1 MNFFDIAII
10 LFAFELVFRKFI
22 SERVFVISLVLSS
35 ITAFIQVLVVGYKW
49 QYMPIYII
57 ILSSAIGHTFGFKF
71 TNKVFKAISF
81 VIFFTLFITST
92 LLIYFLPIPEFTIE
106 NKIYS
111 VGYEEILISVD
122 NREQPKAFY
131 ELSNLDPNGNRELLV
146 DLYYPSDGESSSIQL
161 FKDSPSNWGETVVK
175 YLNRT
180 WGINIPNFL
189 LSHLNL
195 SYFDLVT
202 DAKKIDQKFPVVV
215 YTHGWAG
222 EKIFATDQLL
232 TIASQGYIVIAI
244 DHTGL
249 SMFTEL
255 PSGTIFN
262 TGSTEASSKVF
273 DVMYEMS
280 IDIENTLQYLNKNNL
295 VSDLSVVNII
305 GHSTGGGSAHL
316 YCLRNKCETLVLQD
330 PFFVPVISEYG
341 GIVLSSPTYFIYSE
355 DWFKGNEDINEM
367 SEIDVYKNYL
377 AEPCIGETCIN
388 YAKGFYLADSAHY
401 DFVAFGAISSLTK
414 YTFLKGSIEY
424 TDSLK
429 ANNRFNLEAL
439 KQSEI
444 TTDNLVIQIDK

>member
-10 LFAFELVFRKFI
+10 LFAFELVFKKFI

-57 ILSSAIGHTFGFKF
+57 ILSSAVAHTFSFKF
-71 TNKVFKAISF
+71 SNKILKFISF
-81 VIFFTLFITST
+81 TILIILFISST
-92 LLIYFLPIPEFTIE
+92 VLIYFLPIPEFTIE

-111 VGYEEILISVD
+111 VGYEEILISVE

-131 ELSNLDPNGNRELLV
+131 ELSNLDPSGNRELLV
-146 DLYYPSDGESSSIQL
+146 DIYYPSDSESSSIQL

-180 WGINIPNFL
+180 WGINIPTFL

-195 SYFDLVT
+195 SYFDLAT
-202 DAKKIDQKFPVVV
+202 DVKPLDGEFPIVI

-255 PSGTIFN
+255 PNGTIFN

-280 IDIENTLQYLNKNNL
+280 IDIENTLEYLNKNNL
-295 VSDLSVVNII
+295 VNDLSVINLI
-305 GHSTGGGSAHL
+305 GHSTGGGSAYL
-316 YCLRNKCETLVLQD
+316 YCDRNECETLVLQD
-330 PFFVPVISEYG
+330 PFFVPVVSEYG
-341 GIVLSSPTYFIYSE
+341 GIIISSPTYFIYSE
-355 DWFKGNEDINEM
+355 DWFKGNENINEM
-367 SEIDVYKNYL
+367 SEIEVYRNYL
-377 AEPCIGETCIN
+377 TAPCIGNTCED
-388 YAKGFYLADSAHY
+388 YVKGFYLADSAHY

-414 YTFLKGSIEY
+414 YTFLKGSIDY
-424 TDSLK
+424 ADSLK

-439 KQSEI
+439 RQSEI
-444 TTDNLVIQIDK
+444 TTDTLVRQIEK